1 MGKSKK
7 KQFLKLF
14 LKIIGACFLLGIL
27 FFLSVYAGF
36 WGKLPKVEELKELKQ
51 AQASLVLDENNELI
65 GKYFVFDRQSVKFE
79 ELPQHLIDALIATED
94 VRFYE
99 HSGLDT
105 RSLGRVFF
113 KSILLGDD
121 SSGGGSTITTQLAK
135 NLYGRD
141 NYGIFSMPVIKMKEA
156 IIARRIEKIYS
167 KEEILTLYLNT
178 VPFSDNTYG
187 IESAAQ
193 KFFNCSTTQL
203 NLSQS
208 ATLIGSLK
216 ASHSY
221 NPRLFPERSQ
231 FRRDVVLQQMV
242 KYKFITEEEAR
253 EVKENKIALS
263 YQYFNAND
271 GLAPYFREQV
281 RKEAALLV
289 ADLKKEDGGTYDL
302 YKDGLRVHTTLN
314 RDMQEYA
321 EAAMKEHMSRLQSQF
336 ENAYGKRKPWK
347 NNEIVLES
355 ARKLPEYKR
364 LKKKGLE
371 EKLILDSL
379 KLKKKMKVFDWKSE
393 ELKNLSTLD
402 SISHYLKFLNTGFV
416 ALDPHTGAVRAYV
429 GGIDFQSY
437 KYDHVIQSKRQVGST
452 FKPFVYTA
460 ALENGMD
467 PCTYFSL
474 KAITYEGEEDW
485 TPENATQKEE
495 DIEVKYS
502 LEKALS
508 NSINTIAV
516 KVMDETGIDA
526 VVDQARKMGVKSKLP
541 EVPSLA
547 LGTAEMSL
555 IELASAYTGYVNNG
569 VSVQPYLV
577 TKIEDKA
584 GNVLWEHEAEN
595 TMEEPAFSENTRE
608 TIIEMLKA
616 TVDEGTA
623 VRLRSRYGLKNDMAG
638 KTGTTQNNKDGWFVG
653 VTPKLVMASWVG
665 NDDHRIGFSNTGI
678 GQGANSALPNVAL
691 FLKKLNSDN
700 EFQSISNAKF
710 QKPSEEVLA
719 ALECDP
725 VREETFFER
734 LFGAEAPK
742 KKFGEKKN
750 KGFFSFLKKKNKEN
764 EEEKEND

>member
-141 NYGIFSMPVIKMKEA
+141 DYGIFSMPVIKMKEA

-167 KEEILTLYLNT
+167 KEDILTLYLNT

-347 NNEIVLES
+347 NNEIILES

-595 TMEEPAFSENTRE
+595 TTEEPAFSENTRE

-710 QKPSEEVLA
+710 QKSSEEVLA

>member
-242 KYKFITEEEAR
+242 KYKFITEEKAR